1 MYHHQSTVEFS
12 KDVEFQ
18 NINLRTRNN
27 SCWGESESKVV
38 NEVQNVSHNEA
49 LLEWHSNTIH
59 TDVQ

>member
-1 MYHHQSTVEFS
+1 MEFS

-49 LLEWHSNTIH
+49 LLE
-59 TDVQ
+59 